1 MTFWK
6 KQNDSD
12 SKRISGCQRLGE
24 SGTSRQS
31 TEGHS
36 DTTLYDFKMVNMSLY
51 ICQNP

>member
-12 SKRISGCQRLGE
+12 NKSQRLGE
-24 SGTSRQS
+24 RGTGGQS
-31 TEGHS
+31 IEGHS